1 MCLYVNFNILVHVSH
16 FMFMIIEIFFFFEDY
31 QIFVFL
37 CSKKEVQNL

>member
-1 MCLYVNFNILVHVSH
+1 MCLYVNFNIIVHVSH
-16 FMFMIIEIFFFFEDY
+16 FMDMIIEIFFLKVD